1 MAGNNPCKIRNTRMS
16 AIYDVIKRLNEEQ
29 GITDLQGVFTWF
41 SANYGDTV
49 TQEEIIDSLV
59 ATSTRKVKTAVKNFE
74 EAIKRIEEEKKE
86 LGTIEKLV
94 DASKTS
100 KEDLASNAEMTKI
113 NEAGARVFKALDSNK
128 ELSATE
134 GVNARLAL
142 ADIQVIYQDMYNRN
156 PEAAAAARQ
165 NINRRLSELKSVLRV
180 NELDSRLKA
189 YRKQIEN
196 LKSDDIDASNLVDPN
211 TAIPTQY
218 SAAVMEKEAELSEA
232 KSMVDQYLNRRKI
245 QQKAQKH
252 GVFGFVN
259 PTTIKMRVGAE
270 LALKES
276 WEVARTMK
284 FFLDASAYVTQLAP
298 IVIPDLV
305 GIDVKA
311 IRNGD
316 FANVFSSQKRLSKVL
331 REQFINV
338 LNDDISSALDSGPRK
353 GKLGS
358 VINLLNA
365 KRATGQLAREH
376 YKRILTDPDFGVL
389 KKAGLIINESRSITN
404 TAEQFHATFLN
415 RLKSFGLAKDISED
429 LMVGPLNTYR
439 FMLAKEFYLA
449 NPGIPMDELK
459 KALHFINELTGTS
472 HLQTGVANWVFS
484 APRLLLSRLHLAF
497 FKPIGLIPAID
508 LQKTI
513 TNPLGGLQF
522 QTAADQFIANQL
534 YRMYTGFAKMFVLV
548 AAIGA
553 IRSDV
558 DWPEKWDEFKD
569 ELGENLMPN
578 YSSDWLRVKSG
589 HIVYDFTG
597 GIGALYRMLAKM
609 LFLQNGP
616 GEDGSF
622 KDKERYNY
630 YTNVLKETPLK
641 AMATTL
647 FLNKL
652 HPTITGANG
661 IYTGRDFFGKPF
673 TMFGEAGPT
682 KSRVAAAVEAFS
694 PIFAT
699 TAVNQYMFTPDSKFA
714 EDTWATTVQF
724 FGLNTYEPD
733 SKAQLPQSKEFFN
746 RIQHQPSTDYPKEL
760 SEKGRTNDLRIDYLR
775 DAYKKAYEN
784 MIGDLI
790 ESDPNMTKSQF
801 TSRVKSEGKRLQQQF
816 VRDYHGDIDKLP
828 KVAK

>member
-1 MAGNNPCKIRNTRMS
+1 MANPCKIRNTRLS

-29 GITDLQGVFTWF
+29 GITDLPGVFTWF
-41 SANYGDTV
+41 KDNYGDQI

-59 ATSTRKVKTAVKNFE
+59 ATSTKKVKSAVRSFE
-74 EAIKRIEEEKKE
+74 AAIKRIEEEKQQ
-86 LGTIEKLV
+86 LGNIEGLV
-94 DASKTS
+94 DKSKASS
-100 KEDLASNAEMTKI
+100 ADLASEAEMKVI
-113 NEAGARVFKALDSNK
+113 NEATAKLFKAIDANR

-142 ADIQVIYQDMYNRN
+142 ADIQTIYQDLYNRN

-189 YRKQIEN
+189 LRSQIEN
-196 LKSDDIDASNLVDPN
+196 LKSDDVDASNLVDPN
-211 TAIPTQY
+211 AAIPTQY
-218 SAAVMEKEAELSEA
+218 SAAVLEKEAELSEA
-232 KSMVDQYLNRRKI
+232 KSMVEDFLNKRKI
-245 QQKAQKH
+245 QQKAEKH
-252 GVFGFVN
+252 GIFGFVN
-259 PTTIKMRVGAE
+259 PTTIKMRVGAS

-284 FFLDASAYVTQLAP
+284 FFFDASAYVTQLAP

-305 GIDVKA
+305 GIDFKA
-311 IRNGD
+311 IRNRD
-316 FANVFSSQKRLSKVL
+316 FANVFSSQKRLAGVL
-331 REQFINV
+331 REQFIKV
-338 LNDDISSALDSGPRK
+338 LMDDFRSARGED
-353 GKLGS
+353 LGLRGLKNILS
-358 VINLLNA
+358 A

-376 YKRILTDPDFGVL
+376 YKRIVTDPTFGVL
-389 KKAGLIINESRSITN
+389 KKNGLIINESRSITN
-404 TAEQFHATFLN
+404 TAEMFHATFLN

-439 FMLAKEFYLA
+439 FLLAKEFYLA
-449 NPGIPMDELK
+449 NPGISPDELK

-472 HLQTGVANWVFS
+472 HLQTGVANWMFS

-497 FKPIGLIPAID
+497 FKPIGLIPSVDI
-508 LQKTI
+508 KRTI

-522 QTAADQFIANQL
+522 QTATDQFIANQL
-534 YRMYTGFAKMFVLV
+534 YRMYSGYAKMFMLI

-558 DWPEKWDEFKD
+558 DWPEKWDNFKD

-616 GEDGSF
+616 GEDASF

-630 YTNVLKETPLK
+630 YTNVLKDTPLS
-641 AMATTL
+641 AMTETL
-647 FLNKL
+647 FQNKL
-652 HPTITGANG
+652 HPTITGSNG
-661 IYTGRDFFGKPF
+661 IYTGRDFFGQPF
-673 TMFGEAGPT
+673 TIFGEAGPT
-682 KSRVAAAVEAFS
+682 RSRVAAAVEAFS
-694 PIFAT
+694 PIFIT
-699 TAVNQYMFTPDSKFA
+699 TATNQYFFTPNSKFA

-724 FGLNTYEPD
+724 FGLNTFEPE
-733 SKAQLPQSKEFFN
+733 SKATLPQSKEFFN
-746 RIQHQPSTDYPKEL
+746 RIQFQPHTDYPKEL
-760 SEKGRTNDLRIDYLR
+760 TEKGRTNDLRIDYLR

-784 MIGDLI
+784 MLGDII
-790 ESDPNMTKSQF
+790 ESNPNMTKSQF
-801 TSRVKSEGKRLQQQF
+801 QARVKSAGERLQKQF
-816 VRDYHGDIDKLP
+816 VREHKGDIDKLP
-828 KVAK
+828 KPK